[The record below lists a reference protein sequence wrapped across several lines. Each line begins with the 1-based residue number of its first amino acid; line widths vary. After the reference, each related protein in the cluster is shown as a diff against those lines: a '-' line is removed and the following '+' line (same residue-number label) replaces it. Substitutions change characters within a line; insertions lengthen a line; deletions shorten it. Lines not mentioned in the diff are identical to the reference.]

1 MVYVPE
7 LKSAVLFDFTI
18 PPYVVQSVGRR
29 ITEIFF
35 SGAYNGGLQAK
46 ITIYDTDAQR
56 WEAFMRNVW
65 FPKSLRE
72 DIKVNFRI
80 YYESGEYP
88 KSSTRYIEMSL
99 YKVNLR
105 ARGSV
110 GGVLVDFYAMNTADK
125 DLSYG
130 YSSGKAY
137 KGRISDVLKQV
148 IAEHTTI
155 PVKVTPTL
163 DNKENYWYMLRQ
175 RPPRFIRQLL
185 EFGTSFTKSKT
196 QMVYGV
202 WQYGPQ
208 EKIPPLISITPQGEI
223 KPKNLGKYTNANINL
238 IYSIHNED
246 YIAYMNKLTSSG
258 ISTLTGD
265 YLDVKAD
272 PKEIYVFAKD
282 SNTSTKILAGYPKP
296 HGHSKQND
304 TVGFLKGMSNIKTP
318 PELYNDGSVGYL
330 YKDYVKNRSMNMY
343 LNHCHNLVH
352 ARIEFPGIGLL
363 DNTIGLGTDTIYV
376 EYTRPSK
383 EGTQPADKV
392 LDSPEGIDEK
402 HFWTGNWTLM
412 AFEHRWNIDDKSW
425 NTILDCSR
433 FTTDTNAIRFSSK
446 D

>member
-1 MVYVPE
+1 
-7 LKSAVLFDFTI
+7 
-18 PPYVVQSVGRR
+18 
-29 ITEIFF
+29 
-35 SGAYNGGLQAK
+35 
-46 ITIYDTDAQR
+46 
-56 WEAFMRNVW
+56 MRNVW

-304 TVGFLKGMSNIKTP
+304 TVGF
-318 PELYNDGSVGYL
+318 
-330 YKDYVKNRSMNMY
+330 
-343 LNHCHNLVH
+343 
-352 ARIEFPGIGLL
+352 
-363 DNTIGLGTDTIYV
+363 
-376 EYTRPSK
+376 
-383 EGTQPADKV
+383 
-392 LDSPEGIDEK
+392 
-402 HFWTGNWTLM
+402 
-412 AFEHRWNIDDKSW
+412 
-425 NTILDCSR
+425 
-433 FTTDTNAIRFSSK
+433 
-446 D
+446 